1 MNVGGEREQEQ
12 EQEQERKKEREH
24 RESRET
30 AVPVR
35 EQVNPQHCWNTAD
48 IYPDSK
54 AWYSDHGRL
63 RNSLKQLKAYRGT
76 LGSSPRQLL
85 SGLESWFFLHKL
97 LEKLEVFAFLN
108 RAADGGCHENQ
119 QIDDQ
124 IRITSA
130 EVEQAA
136 GFFEP
141 EILDLDPGYI
151 AAAFHQEPGLLP
163 YKRAIDTII
172 RRKPHILTEREENL
186 TALWDGTRITR
197 KAFTELV
204 TADLDFG
211 RVEVP
216 IESQNN
222 PQLQGRLMKQLP
234 LTRANLSRFLIHPDR
249 EVRRQAYLHTYKVY
263 DQHKHTLAALYEGSI
278 RRDIVSA
285 RTRKYTSC
293 REMALFPDAVP
304 EKVYD
309 SLIGAVRKRLPEFH
323 DFFRIRKKQLGVSI
337 LRPYDLSVPLAPQ
350 QGIAFSYNQAVD
362 LIIESLRPFPASY
375 TDMLRNGLLAGWVDR
390 YENRGK
396 QAGAFTAGYYGFGTR
411 KDGRGTESNSDTG
424 DGGGPVHPYILVNYK
439 PEVLRNL
446 FTLAHESG
454 HAMHTWYSIKNN
466 PFSCYQ
472 YSILEAETAANVHE
486 LLLYRHLIAEEQDP
500 SRKAFFLERQLGDL
514 IAKLL
519 RQTMLAEFEHAV
531 HREAE
536 EDRPITTD
544 MLRKTF
550 RNLAADYYGPEVIP
564 EVVSDLEGL
573 TIPHLYTRYYV
584 YTYPLGASAAL
595 AAAEA
600 VAGGEGAA
608 ADRYLEFLKSGGS
621 RDPADALRM
630 AGVDILD
637 SFTLEKALD
646 YTVRL
651 MRDYRQLR

>member
-1 MNVGGEREQEQ
+1 MNAGGERER
-12 EQEQERKKEREH
+12 ERKKEQEHRESRES

-54 AWYSDHGRL
+54 AWFRDHDRL
-63 RNSLKQLKAYRGT
+63 KAALKQLSAYRTT
-76 LGSSPRQLL
+76 LGDSPRQLL
-85 SGLESWFFLHKL
+85 SGLESWFFLHQL

-108 RAADGGCHENQ
+108 RAADGGCRENQ

-151 AAAFHQEPGLLP
+151 AAAFQQEPGLLP
-163 YKRAIDTII
+163 YKRTIDTII

-211 RVEVP
+211 MIEVP
-216 IESQNN
+216 IESQYN
-222 PQLQGRLMKQLP
+222 PRQQGCPVKHMP

-249 EVRRQAYLHTYKVY
+249 EVRRQAYLRTYNVY

-285 RTRKYTSC
+285 RTRKYTCC

-323 DFFRIRKKQLGVSI
+323 DFFRMRKNQLGVSI
-337 LRPYDLSVPLAPQ
+337 LRPYDLSVPLVPQ
-350 QGIAFSYNQAVD
+350 PEISFSYEQAVD
-362 LIIESLRPFPASY
+362 LIIESLRIFPTPY
-375 TDMLRNGLLAGWVDR
+375 TDMLRKGLLAGWVDR

-396 QAGAFTAGYYGFGTR
+396 QAGAFTAGYYGSGSE
-411 KDGRGTESNSDTG
+411 KDGGSL
-424 DGGGPVHPYILVNYK
+424 VHPYILVNYK

-466 PFSCYQ
+466 HFSCYQ

-486 LLLYRHLIAEEQDP
+486 FLLYRHLIAQAQDL
-500 SRKAFFLERQLGDL
+500 SQKAFFLERQLGDL

-519 RQTMLAEFEHAV
+519 RQTMLAEFEHMV

-536 EDRPITTD
+536 EDRPITTEVF
-544 MLRKTF
+544 RNTF
-550 RNLAADYYGPEVIP
+550 RDLAADYYGPEVIP

-595 AAAEA
+595 AAVEA
-600 VAGGEGAA
+600 IAGGEGAA

-621 RDPADALRM
+621 RDPVDALRM

>member
-1 MNVGGEREQEQ
+1 VNAGGKQEQ
-12 EQEQERKKEREH
+12 EQEQEH

-54 AWYSDHGRL
+54 AWFRDHDRL
-63 RNSLKQLKAYRGT
+63 KTALKQFSAYRTT
-76 LGSSPRQLL
+76 LGDSPRQLL
-85 SGLESWFFLHKL
+85 SGLESWFSLHHL
-97 LEKLEVFAFLN
+97 REKLEVFAFLN
-108 RAADGGCHENQ
+108 RAADGGCRENQ

-124 IRITSA
+124 IRITAA

-151 AAAFHQEPGLLP
+151 EAAFQQEPGLLQ
-163 YKRAIDTII
+163 YKRVIDTII
-172 RRKPHILTEREENL
+172 RRKPHILTEREEKL

-211 RVEVP
+211 MVENV
-216 IESQNN
+216 
-222 PQLQGRLMKQLP
+222 P

-249 EVRRQAYLHTYKVY
+249 EVRRQAYLRTYKVY

-278 RRDIVSA
+278 RRDVVSA

-304 EKVYD
+304 EQVYD

-323 DFFRIRKKQLGVSI
+323 DFFRMRKNQLGVSI
-337 LRPYDLSVPLAPQ
+337 LRPYDLSVPLVPQ
-350 QGIAFSYNQAVD
+350 PEISFSYEQAVD
-362 LIIESLRPFPASY
+362 LIIESLRPFPTSY
-375 TDMLRNGLLAGWVDR
+375 TDVLRNGLLSGWVDR

-396 QAGAFTAGYYGFGTR
+396 QAGAFTAGYYGSGSE
-411 KDGRGTESNSDTG
+411 KDGGSL
-424 DGGGPVHPYILVNYK
+424 VHPYILVNYK

-466 PFSCYQ
+466 HFSCYQ

-486 LLLYRHLIAEEQDP
+486 FMLYRHLIAQAQD
-500 SRKAFFLERQLGDL
+500 SSQKAFFLERQLGDL

-519 RQTMLAEFEHAV
+519 RQTMLAEFEHMI

-536 EDRPITTD
+536 EDRPITTEV
-544 MLRKTF
+544 LRKTF
-550 RNLAADYYGPEVIP
+550 RDLAADYYGPEVIS
-564 EVVSDLEGL
+564 EAVSDLEGL
-573 TIPHLYTRYYV
+573 TIPHLHTRYYV

-595 AAAEA
+595 VLVDTIAAGKEATAAEA
-600 VAGGEGAA
+600 VAEEKGAA

-621 RDPADALRM
+621 RDPADALRI

-637 SFTLEKALD
+637 SFILEKALD